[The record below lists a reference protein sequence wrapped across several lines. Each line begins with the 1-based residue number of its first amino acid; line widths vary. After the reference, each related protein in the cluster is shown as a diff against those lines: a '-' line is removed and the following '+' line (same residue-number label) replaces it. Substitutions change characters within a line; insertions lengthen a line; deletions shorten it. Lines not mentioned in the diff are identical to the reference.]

1 MRICVCAFSSCFSF
15 QFPQSFDAHFARII
29 IYMLLARRWWCG
41 RHFLFSGNNSGAR
54 EKESVPNTAARF
66 FTANA
71 LWCSPRGGVSGGLR
85 CGVVK
90 GSNGGREVKTLSKM
104 NRGITHVTHD
114 SMHPSCS
121 NALSFATTTKSVRSF
136 CARRTYFHRPRRR
149 SFRFFS
155 LLLARARETNR
166 FCIFNNSLFRFF
178 LDGMMF

>member
-1 MRICVCAFSSCFSF
+1 MLSGYYSYICVYVYALFRLAFSF

-54 EKESVPNTAARF
+54 EKERVPNTARF

-85 CGVVK
+85 RG
-90 GSNGGREVKTLSKM
+90 NDNTNNGREVKTLSKM
-104 NRGITHVTHD
+104 NRGMFTREG
-114 SMHPSCS
+114 SMHPCS
-121 NALSFATTTKSVRSF
+121 NALSFATRTKSVRSF
-136 CARRTYFHRPRRR
+136 CASRKYFHRPRRG

-155 LLLARARETNR
+155 LFRSRA
-166 FCIFNNSLFRFF
+166 
-178 LDGMMF
+178 

>member
-1 MRICVCAFSSCFSF
+1 
-15 QFPQSFDAHFARII
+15 
-29 IYMLLARRWWCG
+29 MLLARRWWCG

-54 EKESVPNTAARF
+54 EKERVPKITRF

-71 LWCSPRGGVSGGLR
+71 LWCSPRGGVGGLR
-85 CGVVK
+85 RGVNDNK
-90 GSNGGREVKTLSKM
+90 NNRKVKTLSKM
-104 NRGITHVTHD
+104 DRGIKYAPFTL
-114 SMHPSCS
+114 SMHPCS

-166 FCIFNNSLFRFF
+166 FCIFKNSLFRFF
-178 LDGMMF
+178 LDGMMFKKNKPQATTTTVPRVNNNKSRFSRTIPAKL

>member
-1 MRICVCAFSSCFSF
+1 
-15 QFPQSFDAHFARII
+15 
-29 IYMLLARRWWCG
+29 MLLARRWWCG

-54 EKESVPNTAARF
+54 EKERVSKATRF

-85 CGVVK
+85 RGVVK

-114 SMHPSCS
+114 SMHPCS

-136 CARRTYFHRPRRR
+136 CARRKYFHRPRRG
-149 SFRFFS
+149 SFRFFT
-155 LLLARARETNR
+155 L
-166 FCIFNNSLFRFF
+166 SLFRSRARKAKTALYF
-178 LDGMMF
+178 

>member
-1 MRICVCAFSSCFSF
+1 MLSGYYSYICVYVYALFRLAFSF

-54 EKESVPNTAARF
+54 EKERVSNTAARF

-85 CGVVK
+85 RG
-90 GSNGGREVKTLSKM
+90 NTNNGREVKTLSKM
-104 NRGITHVTHD
+104 NRGMFTREG
-114 SMHPSCS
+114 SMHPCS
-121 NALSFATTTKSVRSF
+121 NALSFATRTKSVRSF
-136 CARRTYFHRPRRR
+136 CASRKYFHRPRRG

-155 LLLARARETNR
+155 LFRSRA
-166 FCIFNNSLFRFF
+166 
-178 LDGMMF
+178 